1 MKKQETRS
9 WFDGVHSL
17 LCLLLMFGFGQ
28 LPAFAPLTAF
38 GMKVLGIFLGLLYG
52 WIFVGNIWPSLAGLL
67 ALLLVGGMKPAELW
81 HQSFGDPVVVM
92 MLFIF
97 TFCAAINAYGVA
109 KYLSLWMIS
118 RKILVGRPWLFTFVF
133 LLSIA
138 GLSGLTSSSPAI
150 LIGWNIL
157 YGICEVCGYQR
168 EDAYPRLMLFGVV
181 FAAQFGMAMVP
192 FKQLPL
198 TVLSVFEGLSGSH
211 IPMVPYMLLAVV
223 CCASGITI
231 LVLMMRFVMRPDVSA
246 LCNLRP
252 EALGTDGRN
261 MTRQQKIM
269 LGFLV
274 LLVMLLILP
283 SILPSSNLL
292 AILLCKLGNTG
303 ICMVVVTI
311 LCAIKVD
318 GVPLLRFGAMV
329 QEGVA
334 WGIILLLAV
343 VQPLSAAMNAPES
356 GITAALLV
364 LLQPLF
370 DGHSSAVFLLT
381 IGLVALLLANV
392 INVGAVGV
400 SLMPVLCTYCA
411 SAGIVPQPAAM
422 LVVLSIH
429 LGLLAPSA
437 STSAALLHGNAS
449 VQSSQ
454 LWKMALPVISLSWM
468 VMAGILLGLGG
479 LLTE

>member
-1 MKKQETRS
+1 MEKQETRS
-9 WFDGVHSL
+9 WSEGVHTVI
-17 LCLLLMFGFGQ
+17 CLLLMFGFGQ
-28 LPAFAPLTAF
+28 IPVLAPLTEF

-97 TFCAAINAYGVA
+97 VFCAAINAHGLA

-118 RKILVGRPWLFTFVF
+118 RKILVGRPWLFTLVF

-168 EDAYPRLMLFGVV
+168 EDAYPRMMLFGVV

-198 TVLSVFEGLSGSH
+198 TALTVFEGLSGSQ
-211 IPMVPYMLLAVV
+211 IPMVPYMLLAVA
-223 CCASGITI
+223 CCAAGIVI
-231 LVLMMRFVMRPDVSA
+231 LVLMMRFVMRPDVSL
-246 LCNLRP
+246 LCNLRID
-252 EALGTDGRN
+252 ALVTDDMQ
-261 MTRQQKIM
+261 MTQAQKIM
-269 LGFLV
+269 LGFLL
-274 LLVMLLILP
+274 LLVTLLILP
-283 SILPSSNLL
+283 SVLPSSNPLAVLL
-292 AILLCKLGNTG
+292 HKLGNTG

-318 GVPLLRFGAMV
+318 GVPLLCFGAMV
-329 QEGVA
+329 KEGVA

-356 GITAALLV
+356 GITEALLV

-370 DGHSSAVFLLT
+370 DGHSFAIFLLT

-400 SLMPVLCTYCA
+400 SLMPVICTYCA
-411 SAGIVPQPAAM
+411 SAGLAPQPAAM

-437 STSAALLHGNAS
+437 STSAALLHGNAW
-449 VQSSQ
+449 VQSSR
-454 LWKMALPVISLSWM
+454 LWKIALPVISLSWL
-468 VMAGILLGLGG
+468 VMAVILLVSGG
-479 LLTE
+479 LLVS